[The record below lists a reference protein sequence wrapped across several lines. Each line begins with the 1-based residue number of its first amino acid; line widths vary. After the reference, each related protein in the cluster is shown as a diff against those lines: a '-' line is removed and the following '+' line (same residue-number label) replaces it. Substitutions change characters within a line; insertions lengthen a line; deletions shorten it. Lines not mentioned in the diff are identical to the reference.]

1 MVWILTA
8 GREGFAWDIINLGRG
23 RFFGYVAVWMQGWQL
38 GQILGVT
45 PCAALS
51 FQHIPR
57 AEYCPTGSC
66 PGAWDEIPG
75 CFTGQ
80 EGSVDPGL
88 GWLLGGEEAAL
99 GTSRLL
105 AWCCVCLWTPG
116 CVPANPYNVGWVFE
130 CSRRGVSSRTVPFV
144 GAEVMQNTEMY
155 QRKKWGWKG
164 PGGFWGLV

>member
-1 MVWILTA
+1 MDSHSWEGRICLGDNPSGQRQVFWICGSLDA
-8 GREGFAWDIINLGRG
+8 GVAAGTDIRSD
-23 RFFGYVAVWMQGWQL
+23 
-38 GQILGVT
+38 

-66 PGAWDEIPG
+66 HGAWGEISG

-144 GAEVMQNTEMY
+144 DAEVMQNTEMY

-164 PGGFWGLV
+164 PGGCWGLV